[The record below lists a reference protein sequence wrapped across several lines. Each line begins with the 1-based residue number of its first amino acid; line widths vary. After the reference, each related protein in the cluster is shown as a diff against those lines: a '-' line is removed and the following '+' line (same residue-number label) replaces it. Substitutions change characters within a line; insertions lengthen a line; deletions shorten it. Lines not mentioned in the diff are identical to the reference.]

1 VRCRLPCQ
9 IVESRRRTLDA
20 AVVTLSEGGL
30 AVETALSV
38 EQGESIRL
46 RILANRGA
54 QAVEVEGIVWNDHAA
69 GRARGTGRLRVLGC
83 VVSDPPPAFLALL
96 GEVERQ
102 KAPPER
108 RPLPARARCAA
119 AAPEPPPAAAPA
131 PRADAVRESEP
142 EPDLP
147 RSRAPLAPPKP
158 EVEETLPGFRVR
170 FKQVGGPR
178 TRVLTVRARSFAQ
191 AEERARTELAAS
203 AAADGCAWHL
213 LEILPGAGAGS

>member
-9 IVESRRRTLDA
+9 IVESRRRSLDA

-38 EQGESIRL
+38 EQGEPIHL

-54 QAVEVEGIVWNDHAA
+54 RAVEVDGIVWNDHAA
-69 GRARGTGRLRVLGC
+69 GRARGASRLRVLGC
-83 VVSDPPPAFLALL
+83 VVSDPPAAFLELL
-96 GEVERQ
+96 DEVERQ
-102 KAPPER
+102 KASPER
-108 RPLPARARCAA
+108 RPLPARPRSTAA
-119 AAPEPPPAAAPA
+119 VPEPQPAAAPA
-131 PRADAVRESEP
+131 PAPRACAAPAREP

-158 EVEETLPGFRVR
+158 EAEEALPGFRVR

-191 AEERARTELAAS
+191 AEERARTELAAC
-203 AAADGCAWHL
+203 AAADACVWHL
-213 LEILPGAGAGS
+213 LEILPGAGG